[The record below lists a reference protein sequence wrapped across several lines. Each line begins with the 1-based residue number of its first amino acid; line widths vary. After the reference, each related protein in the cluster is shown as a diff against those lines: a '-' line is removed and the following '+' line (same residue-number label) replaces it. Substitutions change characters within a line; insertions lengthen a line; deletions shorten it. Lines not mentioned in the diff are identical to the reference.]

1 MKAAE
6 KCYRDAS
13 AAAAAILEKYV
24 MDAITEAAAGGLF
37 EVHIDVLDACPD
49 GTSVYAVDLTTTAL
63 KQEGFTVG
71 AEADGLRISW
81 AREEDLVC

>member
-6 KCYRDAS
+6 KCYR
-13 AAAAAILEKYV
+13 
-24 MDAITEAAAGGLF
+24 DAITEAAAGGLF

-49 GTSVYAVDLTTTAL
+49 GTSVYAVDLATTAFE
-63 KQEGFTVG
+63 QEGFTVG